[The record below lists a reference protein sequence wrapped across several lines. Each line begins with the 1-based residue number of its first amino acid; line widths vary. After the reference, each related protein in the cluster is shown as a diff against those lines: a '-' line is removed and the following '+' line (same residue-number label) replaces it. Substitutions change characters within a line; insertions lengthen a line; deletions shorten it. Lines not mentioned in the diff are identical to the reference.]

1 MRLLIYIPCVKLMN
15 ILPYTNRLFLGNKN
29 ILVILKISHII
40 PIAMDE
46 IPALFKAN
54 LQLIQKN
61 PLNS

>member
-1 MRLLIYIPCVKLMN
+1 MN